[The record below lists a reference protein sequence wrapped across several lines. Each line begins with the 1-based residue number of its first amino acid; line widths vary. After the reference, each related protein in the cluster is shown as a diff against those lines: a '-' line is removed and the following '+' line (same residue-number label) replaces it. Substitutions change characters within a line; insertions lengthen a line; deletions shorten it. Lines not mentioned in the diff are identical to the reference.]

1 MPSSSIGGISSGSG
15 RRIAGVTSDLGFL
28 IDRSFSG
35 AASKSVLLKGT
46 LFPYEG
52 SGKSAKLSLGR
63 SLAIRFSFGEDS
75 PGLMLENVVNRAD
88 CGIDDVVGAE
98 DDVGCEFA
106 PKGVFLVGE
115 SVVNIGGFGAVIGTK
130 PNLPWPEC
138 EVPISREVFVG
149 DGL

>member
-15 RRIAGVTSDLGFL
+15 RRITGVSSDFDFL

-52 SGKSAKLSLGR
+52 SGKSAKLSFGR
-63 SLAIRFSFGEDS
+63 SLAIRFSLGEDPS
-75 PGLMLENVVNRAD
+75 GLTLENVVNRAD

-98 DDVGCEFA
+98 DEVRCEFA
-106 PKGVFLVGE
+106 FKGVFLVGE
-115 SVVNIGGFGAVIGTK
+115 SVVNMGGVGAVIGTK
-130 PNLPWPEC
+130 PNLP
-138 EVPISREVFVG
+138 
-149 DGL
+149 